1 MSFWLQAAPVEHVD
15 ENQLKRHAW
24 VKEDNPYTY
33 DELQTN
39 YVSPTPKR
47 HILGIVGGNEVG
59 LKEWGAMRDIESD
72 LRGTTRP
79 LTDCP
84 GREYKPLKTG
94 QEKIVLNNRKTNMS
108 IDIKQPKLPEYQMW
122 AYPATYA
129 PEPLVIQRCGKP
141 EKY

>member
-1 MSFWLQAAPVEHVD
+1 MAFWLQAAPVNHVD
-15 ENQLKRHAW
+15 ENQLKRHDW
-24 VKEDNPYTY
+24 IQEDNPYVY
-33 DELQTN
+33 DELKTN

-47 HILGIVGGNEVG
+47 HILGLVGGNEVG
-59 LKEWGAMRDIESD
+59 LKEWGAMRDVESE

-84 GREYKPLKTG
+84 SREYAPLKLG
-94 QEKIVLNNRKTNMS
+94 QTSLVRKNRKTTMT
-108 IDIKQPKLPEYQMW
+108 IDISQPKLAEYQMW